1 MSNVHV
7 EFHLR
12 RKRDGHVVA
21 AYRESAPEVVAAAE
35 ILAGIALHETAAAGE
50 PVAAGFDRAISQLH

>member
-21 AYRESAPEVVAAAE
+21 YRESAPEVVAAAE
-35 ILAGIALHETAAAGE
+35 ILASIALHETAAVGE

>member
-35 ILAGIALHETAAAGE
+35 ILASIALHQTAAVGE